1 MATEKVHVNKS
12 ESRISNE
19 ALLILLGEFTGS
31 FVVKHFSSEQYNCP
45 ITACQSYLEGVRD
58 ASDWCEALL
67 LTGNQYLS
75 LYEAM
80 RPYTKALK
88 EMEKEDNS

>member
-1 MATEKVHVNKS
+1 MTAEKVHVNKAS
-12 ESRISNE
+12 EE

-31 FVVKHFSSEQYNCP
+31 FVVKHFSSDHYNCP

-58 ASDWCEALL
+58 ASDWCEAIS

-75 LYEAM
+75 LYNTM
-80 RPYTKALK
+80 RPHVKALK
-88 EMEKEDNS
+88 EMEKKGNS